1 MTDTVTSH
9 RVYEPGIGA
18 EGNHLDVYP
27 YVMDCRV
34 GRGIATAALSIAGPD
49 SVAAGDVHIDTDDV
63 PALIAA
69 LQKIA
74 DLSEEEWMP
83 DLAVGMTDEHG
94 TPDDGTAHCDDCWF
108 DRFGDMLTPN
118 ELRNLV
124 SRV

>member
-1 MTDTVTSH
+1 MTDTVISH

-34 GRGIATAALSIAGPD
+34 GRGITTAALSIAGPD
-49 SVAAGDVHIDTDDV
+49 GVAAGDVHIDTDDL

-74 DLSEEEWMP
+74 DLSEDEWRRIWNMDVVHACYAPGAGRHDVAP
-83 DLAVGMTDEHG
+83 DGGVVHVDH
-94 TPDDGTAHCDDCWF
+94 
-108 DRFGDMLTPN
+108 
-118 ELRNLV
+118 
-124 SRV
+124 